1 MVNQN
6 LILSIEDEDIE
17 RQLGNAFNDLPEDL
31 GDLLFPPEAQSQN
44 YSIDSMVSGTIV
56 RIDNDHV
63 IVDVGFK
70 SEATIPR
77 NEWTE
82 EDPPEV
88 GQGIDVLI
96 EDLEGAQGG
105 NDSSGLIQVSKKR
118 ADRRHRRFG
127 FPSCQPSGHPSSRR
141 HR

>member
-6 LILSIEDEDIE
+6 LIHSLEDDEIE
-17 RQLGNAFNDLPEDL
+17 RQLGSAFSEYEDIDL
-31 GDLLFPPEAQSQN
+31 GDILFPPEAQSQN
-44 YSIDSMVSGTIV
+44 YSIDSMVKGTIV

-70 SEATIPR
+70 SEATIPS

-88 GQGIDVLI
+88 GQVIDVLI
-96 EDLEGAQGG
+96 EDLE
-105 NDSSGLIQVSKKR
+105 DCLLYTS
-118 ADRRHRRFG
+118 
-127 FPSCQPSGHPSSRR
+127 PSPRDATLSRMPSSA
-141 HR
+141 